1 MKGQIL
7 FNLLFWIHNSF
18 CTFHDYAKGRTPFL
32 ASPDSPSLI
41 FYHWDFWT
49 TFLLWKAILP
59 WNFLTALKY
68 LYYSEFLR
76 NLCLLGKQSLS
87 WIFSL
92 YLIYFLRS
100 GVSATFACPQKQSV
114 PWIHCIECIFYPSE
128 FWTTCACPENF
139 PCIEIRIFEVALA
152 RKTEFSLKFFTVL
165 NIVFTFR
172 IFEQLVF
179 AMKNIVCPE
188 FTVLNIYFLSF
199 RILNNLRLP
208 WKT

>member
-18 CTFHDYAKGRTPFL
+18 CTFHAYAKGRTPFL
-32 ASPDSPSLI
+32 VSPDSPPLI

-49 TFLLWKAILP
+49 AFLLWKAILP
-59 WNFLTALKY
+59 RNFLTALKY

-114 PWIHCIECIFYPSE
+114 
-128 FWTTCACPENF
+128 
-139 PCIEIRIFEVALA
+139 L
-152 RKTEFSLKFFTVL
+152 
-165 NIVFTFR
+165 
-172 IFEQLVF
+172 
-179 AMKNIVCPE
+179 E
-188 FTVLNIYFLSF
+188 FTVLNVFFILQNFEQLALALKIFTALKSGFL
-199 RILNNLRLP
+199 RLRLP
-208 WKT
+208 GKQSFPWNFSLYWI